1 MKKIAIL
8 HYASPPGVGGVEITM
23 LHQARGLT
31 KLGYPVRII
40 SGAGGQLDSSIDTI
54 INPLFGSKH
63 PDVLAVKAE
72 LDVGRVRGA
81 FTELVSQIEARLA
94 EALEG
99 CDVLIAHNVLSLN
112 KNLPLTTALHK
123 IHRHHALKLLAWCHD
138 IAWTSDQYRPEL
150 HEGQPY
156 DLLRHVWQNT
166 TYVTV
171 SKPQRVELSNLLD
184 IPPHQIAV
192 VPPGVDYQTFFK
204 WTATTKFLEDELNL
218 LAADGLL
225 LLPARLTRRKNIQL
239 GLRILAELRQQSN
252 KDYRLIVTGP
262 PGPHNPTN
270 KAYLEDLLAL
280 RKVLGIEHAAH
291 FLYETGH
298 DDSPLV
304 PDDDTLANLYQLA
317 DGLLFPSFQEGFGI
331 PILEAGL
338 VGLPIFCA
346 DIPPFRE
353 TAGND
358 AIYFDPVNGEPRRI
372 AEQISRAIEA
382 NPIARLRRKV
392 RLHYHWDT
400 LIQQQIVPLIEGDS
414 T

>member
-8 HYASPPGVGGVEITM
+8 HYASPPGVGGVEVTM

-31 KLGYPVRII
+31 KLGYAVRII
-40 SGAGGQLDSSIDTI
+40 SGAGSELDPSIDTI

-63 PDVLAVKAE
+63 PDVLEVKAE

-81 FTELVSQIEARLA
+81 YTELVSQIEIRLA

-99 CDVLIAHNVLSLN
+99 CDVLIAHNILSLN
-112 KNLPLTTALHK
+112 KNLPLTAALHK
-123 IHRHHALKLLAWCHD
+123 IYRHHPFKLIAWCHD
-138 IAWTSDQYRPEL
+138 IAWTSEQYRPEL

-156 DLLRHVWQNT
+156 DLLRHQWHNV

-184 IPPHQIAV
+184 IPPNQIAV
-192 VPPGVDYQTFFK
+192 VPPGVDYPTFFK
-204 WTATTKFLEDELNL
+204 WTPTTKFLEDELHL
-218 LAADGLL
+218 LDADGLL

-239 GLRILAELRQQSN
+239 GLRILSEIRAQSS

-270 KAYLEDLLAL
+270 KIYLEDLLAL
-280 RKVLGIEHAAH
+280 RRLLGVEKSAH
-291 FLYETGH
+291 FLYQMGN
-298 DDSPLV
+298 PLV
-304 PDDDTLANLYQLA
+304 PDDDTQANLYQLV

-353 TAGND
+353 TAGAD
-358 AIYFDPVNGEPRRI
+358 ALYFDPVNGEPRRI
-372 AEQISRAIEA
+372 AEQILRAIEA
-382 NPIARLRRKV
+382 SATSRLRKKV
-392 RLHYHWDT
+392 RQKYRWET
-400 LIQQQIVPLIEGDS
+400 LIREQIVPLIE
-414 T
+414 